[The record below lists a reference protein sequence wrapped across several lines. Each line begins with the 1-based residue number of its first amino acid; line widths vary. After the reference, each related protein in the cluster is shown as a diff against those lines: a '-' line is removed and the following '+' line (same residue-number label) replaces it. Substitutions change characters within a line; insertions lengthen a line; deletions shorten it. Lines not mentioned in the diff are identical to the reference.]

1 MKLTGITGT
10 GSGKMGNA
18 VFSVAAGEQIVR
30 QYQPNVA
37 NPSTLTQVNNRARL
51 KLLSQLSAV
60 MGDVIAIPREG
71 LKSPRNLFT
80 SDNYRH
86 TSAVDGVASANL
98 AAFGIT
104 RGGLSLPN
112 VIAERNETTSID
124 VQLAESASRIVSR
137 VIYVMFVRNS
147 LGELQLVDSAVVE
160 TAGAAGTFPYSFAYQ
175 NQDVIIYSYG
185 IFDKSAKATAKFG
198 NYYVTSGTQV
208 ADLIAERKIDESD
221 YLITKTKGIVVAG
234 DINIEITSCVCNTI
248 AVPASGSAS
257 VPYDSSVA
265 VEVTAVDVAGKYLS
279 VLIDGVRG
287 NRAIFDSNG
296 YSYVGAGPLAGGEQ
310 IQIQIGSLVGGTFI
324 PEFTYGGTAVIAA
337 QASAFTSVTANDV
350 AVAAAGNTQISEA
363 ASIAFAIAATGVTN
377 KYLRLSVNGTA
388 RTPIAFEN
396 GAASDTISGL
406 SDGDV
411 VTFAIGHMSGSTFV
425 QDVAFGGSA
434 VIAEVPAS
442 FVSVS
447 CNGTTIAASGTTD
460 VQPAAENVYQIST
473 ANAIGK
479 YLGVLDSTNTVVE
492 VIPISQNSFQYT
504 DNAEAGDQTKFA
516 IGTGSTTQS
525 FVAQTNFGGTVNF
538 VNTTQYTI
546 SASVTPANRA
556 TVTGTGLYASGA
568 TCTLVCTP
576 NEGYDF
582 VGWYLGSTL
591 VSANPSYSFT
601 VLGSQVYT
609 AIVTLHWDTK
619 FSGVSL
625 NSADWNANKVLGTNV
640 LSVSGQTSLADARKV
655 CLVASNDEK
664 PTRNSGINIYSGH
677 VGDTSVSNGSF
688 TISDAQAQYGNR
700 YWLVAY
706 QTTEDGDVIT
716 DVFDYNVFCSNE

>member
-234 DINIEITSCVCNTI
+234 ETDIDITSCTCNTV
-248 AVPASGSAS
+248 AVPASGSVT
-257 VPYDSSVA
+257 VPYDSSVSI
-265 VEVTAVDVAGKYLS
+265 EVSANDVDGKYLS
-279 VLIDGVRG
+279 ILVDGVRG
-287 NRAIFDSNG
+287 NIAYFGVQG
-296 YSYVGAGPLAGGEQ
+296 YAYVGAPDLAGGEQ
-310 IQIQIGSLVGGTFI
+310 IQIQIGSVVGQTFV
-324 PEFTYGGTAVIAA
+324 PEFTYGGIAVVGA
-337 QASAFTSVTANDV
+337 QASAFTSVSANGV
-350 AVAAAGNTQISEA
+350 SIAAAGNTQISEA
-363 ASIAFAIAATGVTN
+363 ASIPFTVAATGVTN

-388 RTPIAFEN
+388 RTPIAFSN

-411 VTFAIGHMSGSTFV
+411 VTFAIGHMSGSTFI
-425 QDVAFGGSA
+425 QDVAYGGSA
-434 VIAEVPAS
+434 VVAEVPAS

-447 CNGTTIAASGTTD
+447 CNGTTIAASGSTD
-460 VQPAAENVYQIST
+460 VQAAAENVYNLTT

-479 YLGVLDSTNTVVE
+479 TLAIMDGSNTVVD
-492 VIPISQNSFQYT
+492 VIQISQNSIEYT
-504 DNAEAGDQTKFA
+504 DNSAAGDQTKFA
-516 IGTGSTTQS
+516 IGTGLSPES
-525 FVAQTNFGGTVNF
+525 FVAQTTFGGTINF
-538 VNTTQYTI
+538 TAAPAGAVITLTTNFPHLVTLTGAGTYQPGD
-546 SASVTPANRA
+546 SVTVQA
-556 TVTGTGLYASGA
+556 TKQAGAQLSFLGWQINGQTVSSNNPYTFTASESVTLYA
-568 TCTLVCTP
+568 
-576 NEGYDF
+576 NFMDEG
-582 VGWYLGSTL
+582 
-591 VSANPSYSFT
+591 
-601 VLGSQVYT
+601 
-609 AIVTLHWDTK
+609 
-619 FSGVSL
+619 
-625 NSADWNANKVLGTNV
+625 
-640 LSVSGQTSLADARKV
+640 
-655 CLVASNDEK
+655 
-664 PTRNSGINIYSGH
+664 
-677 VGDTSVSNGSF
+677 
-688 TISDAQAQYGNR
+688 
-700 YWLVAY
+700 
-706 QTTEDGDVIT
+706 
-716 DVFDYNVFCSNE
+716 